1 MTKKITRTEV
11 VALIKKL
18 VETVASDSG
27 WETTELCEGEGDEL
41 IGSCVEETLKSEEAN
56 ALLSYLFNLNIK

>member
-18 VETVASDSG
+18 VETVANDSE

-41 IGSCVEETLKSEEAN
+41 IGSCVEETLKSEEAS
-56 ALLSYLFNLNIK
+56 ALLLFINNLLK